1 MKTEDAILRA
11 ALACAR
17 KHGFATMTRDQIAE
31 HAGVAVGSLNYHF
44 ETMEN
49 LRNAVVKHIIES
61 HKFMDV
67 LAAAI
72 SARNYHALRA
82 PAELKQLA
90 SETLAA

>member
-1 MKTEDAILRA
+1 MKTDDAILRA

-17 KHGFATMTRDQIAE
+17 KYGFAKMTRDQIAE

-44 ETMEN
+44 ETMEK
-49 LRNAVVKHIIES
+49 LRNAVVKRIIET
-61 HKFMDV
+61 HLFIDV
-67 LAAAI
+67 LAGAI
-72 SARNYHALRA
+72 AARNYHALRA